1 MKKIDSVTN
10 FRVLQWVKLKDK
22 DYRNSKKM
30 FIVEGY
36 HTVTE
41 AYKTNCLKEV
51 ITTEDKCEL
60 DVPTYYVRDDVM
72 KKLSSLATP
81 HKIIGI
87 CEQREEKN
95 YGNNI
100 LIVDKINHPGNLGT
114 IIRSAVAFNVDT
126 IVINESVDVYNQKV
140 IQATQGMIFH
150 INIIKTSLNDLINEL
165 KKKNYQIIGTDVRE
179 GITLDKFK
187 PSNKH
192 ALLVGNEGNGL
203 DDDLLNRCDV
213 KINIEMNNKCES
225 LNVGVATGIILHH
238 LK

>member
-1 MKKIDSVTN
+1 M
-10 FRVLQWVKLKDK
+10 LQWVKLKDK

-36 HTVTE
+36 HTVQE
-41 AYKTNCLKEV
+41 AYNTKCLKEV
-51 ITTEDKCEL
+51 ITTDDKCEF

-87 CEQREEKN
+87 CEQKEGKD
-95 YGNNI
+95 YDNNI

-150 INIIKTSLNDLINEL
+150 INIIKTSLDKLIDEL
-165 KKKNYQIIGTDVRE
+165 NNKDYQIIGTDVRE

-187 PSNKH
+187 PSDKH

-203 DDDLLNRCDV
+203 DDDLLNKCDV
-213 KINIEMNNKCES
+213 KINIEMNSKCES

>member
-1 MKKIDSVTN
+1 MKEINSTTN
-10 FRVLQWVKLKDK
+10 FRVIQWLKLKEK
-22 DYRNSKKM
+22 ENRNAKKM

-36 HTVTE
+36 HSVLE
-41 AYKTNCLKEV
+41 AYKTKYLKEV
-51 ITTEDKCEL
+51 ITTENTCEF
-60 DVPTYYVRDDVM
+60 DVPTYKVRNDVM
-72 KKLSSLATP
+72 KRLSSLATP

-87 CEQREEKN
+87 CEQKNESN
-95 YGNNI
+95 YGNSI

-150 INIIKTSLNDLINEL
+150 LNIIKAPLDDFISEL
-165 KKKNYQIIGTDVRE
+165 RNKNYQIIGTDVRE
-179 GITLDKFK
+179 GIKLDDFK
-187 PSNKH
+187 PKEKH

-203 DDDLLNRCDV
+203 DDDLLNKCDV
-213 KINIEMNNKCES
+213 KINIEMNKKCES
-225 LNVGVATGIILHH
+225 LNVGVATGIILHQ

>member
-1 MKKIDSVTN
+1 MKEINSVNN
-10 FRVLQWVKLKDK
+10 FYVKQWLKLKDK
-22 DYRNSKKM
+22 DNRYIEGK

-36 HTVTE
+36 HSVLE
-41 AYKTNCLKEV
+41 ASKTGYLEEV
-51 ITTEDKCEL
+51 ITTEDKKEFN
-60 DVPTYYVRDDVM
+60 VPTYRVRDDVM
-72 KKLSSLATP
+72 KRLSSLASP

-87 CEQREEKN
+87 CKQKENQEYK
-95 YGNNI
+95 NNI

-150 INIIKTSLNDLINEL
+150 INIIKAELNGFIDEIKAKGYEV
-165 KKKNYQIIGTDVRE
+165 IGTDVRD
-179 GITLDKFK
+179 GVNLDDFK
-187 PSNKH
+187 AGDKH
-192 ALLVGNEGNGL
+192 ALIVGNEGDGL
-203 DDDLLNRCDV
+203 DDDLLKKCDV
-213 KINIEMNNKCES
+213 KLNIKMNSKCES